1 MLTVISTYIAGVNY
15 NNENNESRKEI
26 LANIPLDKNFILEN
40 YKFCGKKAVKIL
52 TQDNKDIGNI
62 PQDLAET
69 IYDANSKGKVLY
81 VIYKPQYYNDH
92 SKAHNIKIYI
102 KN

>member
-1 MLTVISTYIAGVNY
+1 MLKVISTYIAGVNY
-15 NNENNESRKEI
+15 SNDNKESRKDI
-26 LANIPLDKNFILEN
+26 LANIPLDESFILKNFI
-40 YKFCGKKAVKIL
+40 FCGKKAVKIL
-52 TQDNKDIGNI
+52 TKDNKDIGNI